1 MLKNLDLRLFLP
13 QPPLWLIAAAVLL
26 LVASWVPLALF
37 LKHRFSW
44 HEEPRIHLW
53 QDMDNQPK
61 LKAQGTTPVFADGRA
76 MRPHAAGTIARGHL
90 DTDDHLHRGFVLAA
104 GDGGQL
110 ETVYLEGI
118 PGEFEVDEEFVAHG
132 QLKYNAQC
140 YPCHGFDGR
149 GNGPVNQRGAALQA
163 NANAGVKLGTAW
175 VPVTNLLQEAEPG
188 QLQFGPGLYPD
199 GKLYNTIVNGKGN
212 MVGQG
217 HALSLEDRWAIVAY
231 VRALQLAQRPDAV
244 QAAWGQQDRPGPA
257 ALADRDQP

>member
-13 QPPLWLIAAAVLL
+13 SPPLWLIAAAALL
-26 LVASWVPLALF
+26 LVASWVPIALF

-44 HEEPRIHLW
+44 HSEPRIHLW

-61 LKAQGTTPVFADGRA
+61 LKAQSATPVFADGRS
-76 MRPHAAGTIARGHL
+76 MRPQIPGTVARGRL
-90 DTDDHLHRGFVLAA
+90 DTDDHLYRGFVLAA
-104 GDGGQL
+104 GSDGSVAT
-110 ETVYLEGI
+110 EYLEGI
-118 PGEFEVDEEFVAHG
+118 PDQFEVDEKFLAHG

-149 GNGPVNQRGAALQA
+149 GNGPVNQRGMALQT
-163 NANAGVKLGTAW
+163 NKDPGVKLGTAW
-175 VPVTNLLQEAEPG
+175 VPVSSLLAQLEDG
-188 QLQFGPGLYPD
+188 SLQFGPGVYPD

-231 VRALQLAQRPDAV
+231 VRALQVAQAPDAV
-244 QAAWGQQDRPGPA
+244 QAAWQQIDEENTP
-257 ALADRDQP
+257 ALADND